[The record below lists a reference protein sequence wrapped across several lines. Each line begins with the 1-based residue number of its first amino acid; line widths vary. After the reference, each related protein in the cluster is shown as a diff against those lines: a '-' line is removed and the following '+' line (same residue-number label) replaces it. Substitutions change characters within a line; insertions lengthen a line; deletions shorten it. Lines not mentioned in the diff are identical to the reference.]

1 MNWFTSM
8 SSNAELAQ
16 ILSDYSKDVH
26 GFRVRQLGAGR
37 CTLVRRLEQLD
48 AYVAQYGFES

>member
-8 SSNAELAQ
+8 ASNAELAQ

-48 AYVAQYGFES
+48 AHVKQYGFGG